1 MKMKMNKILES
12 IKEACHKISNHI
24 RHCNPIDM
32 ATLVGND
39 NLSGD
44 HVKLLDTLSQSFL
57 FGSLTGCTDI
67 YGIISE
73 EHPDIY
79 LTGHNDGSYI
89 VAFDPLDGS
98 SNIEFNITTGTIFGV
113 YKIGKDKKIKNGR
126 DIVLAGYCLYGG
138 ITEFVHTA
146 IDGSDRVMMMRL
158 SQIDNPSY
166 MINNNIK
173 IPDKGMYYSVNQ
185 AYMNKWFNKGIIKSI
200 MELSDEGY
208 SQRYVGSMVADSHR
222 VIMKGGVFMYPA
234 DVNNPKGKIRLLY
247 EAYPFAFLLEKVGG
261 MCTNFEKN
269 ILDVE
274 TPDNIHE
281 PTPILLGSK
290 EEVIRITSH
299 VNT

>member
-1 MKMKMNKILES
+1 MNKILES

-32 ATLVGND
+32 AKLVGND

-44 HVKLLDTLSQSFL
+44 HVKLLDTLSQNIL
-57 FGSLTGCTDI
+57 FASLKKCENI

-79 LTGHNDGSYI
+79 RTGHDEGDYI

-113 YKIGKDKKIKNGR
+113 YKVDDDKKIKSGR
-126 DIVLAGYCLYGG
+126 DIVLSGYCLYGG
-138 ITEFVHTA
+138 ITEFVHTT
-146 IDGSDRVMMMRL
+146 IDGSDKVMMMRL
-158 SQIDNPSY
+158 SEIDNPPY
-166 MINNNIK
+166 MINDNIK
-173 IPDKGMYYSVNQ
+173 IPTKGIYYSVNQ
-185 AYMNKWFNKGIIKSI
+185 AYMNRWINKGIIKSI
-200 MELSDEGY
+200 IELSDAGY

-234 DVNNPKGKIRLLY
+234 DEKNKKGKIRLLY

-261 MCTNFEKN
+261 LCTNFEKN

-274 TPDNIHE
+274 APENIHE

-290 EEVIRITSH
+290 EEVNRIMY
-299 VNT
+299 NLY